1 VTDRIFRAV
10 TTLLERGRVLR
21 KETRGLVR
29 QLRDLRETVDDET
42 SAAKNKSRKDRDS
55 ASRKQS
61 SGASKDLVDRLRDL

>member
-1 VTDRIFRAV
+1 MTDRIFRAV

-42 SAAKNKSRKDRDS
+42 SAKSKSRKARGS
-55 ASRKQS
+55 ASQKQS
-61 SGASKDLVDRLRDL
+61 SGASKDMVDRLRDL